1 MNPIEFDFHNE
12 IKIIQK
18 NYENNNS
25 QNILYELYGVVT
37 CTNQTEPTEQ
47 HFVAF
52 CKCSINNKW
61 YKYDYTKISDSIND
75 IQKDIIEYKV
85 PFVLFYKK
93 RYNI

>member
-1 MNPIEFDFHNE
+1 MRRIA
-12 IKIIQK
+12 
-18 NYENNNS
+18 
-25 QNILYELYGVVT
+25 
-37 CTNQTEPTEQ
+37 NQTEPTEQ
-47 HFVAF
+47 YFVAF

-61 YKYDYTKISDSIND
+61 YKYDDMKISDSIND